1 MNRDYKYKEVLSMK
15 ALNTIKEFAII
26 TVGTA
31 IVAAAVFFFMLP
43 SHVSV
48 GSGAALAMVLSNFI
62 PLSVSAITLIMNVF
76 LLIIGFLLVGA
87 EFGIKTVYC
96 SVLMPILMGVLE
108 WIFPNFQSITQ
119 DALLDVVC
127 YILIVG
133 VGLSILFSH
142 NASSGGLDIVAKI
155 MNKYLRMDLGKAM
168 SYAGMAVALTSA
180 LCYDSKTV
188 VLSLLGTYFG
198 GQVVDNFIFGINI
211 KRRVCVI
218 SEHLDDI
225 VDFVLHNLHSGATLN
240 EIIGAYDKTPKREM
254 ITIVDRN
261 EYKLLMDYIR
271 KVDPKD
277 FATVYSVSDM
287 RYQPKKK

>member
-1 MNRDYKYKEVLSMK
+1 MVHSWKKGVRLMK
-15 ALNTIKEFAII
+15 IWNTIKEFAII

-62 PLSVSAITLIMNVF
+62 PLSVSTITLIMNVG
-76 LLIIGFLLVGA
+76 LLVIGFILIGA
-87 EFGIKTVYC
+87 EFGAKTVYC
-96 SVLMPILMGVLE
+96 TILMPLMMGVLE

-119 DALLDVVC
+119 DPLLDVIC
-127 YILIVG
+127 YILVVG
-133 VGLSILFSH
+133 VGLAILFSH

-168 SYAGMAVALTSA
+168 SYSGIAVALTSA
-180 LCYDSKTV
+180 LCYDSKIV
-188 VLSLLGTYFG
+188 VLSILGTYFG
-198 GQVVDNFIFGINI
+198 GMVVDNFIFGINI

-225 VDFVLHNLHSGATLN
+225 VEFVLHNLHSGATLN

-254 ITIVDRN
+254 ITIVDKN
-261 EYKLLMDYIR
+261 EYRHLMDYIR
-271 KVDPKD
+271 EIDPKA
-277 FATVYSVSDM
+277 FVTVYSVSDM
-287 RYQPKKK
+287 RYQPKK